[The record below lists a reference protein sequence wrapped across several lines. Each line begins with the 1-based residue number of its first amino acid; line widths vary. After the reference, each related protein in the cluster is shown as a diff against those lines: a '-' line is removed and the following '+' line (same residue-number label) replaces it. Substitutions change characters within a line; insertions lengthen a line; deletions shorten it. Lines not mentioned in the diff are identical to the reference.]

1 MVHCL
6 YYYLHYLYHLVHRNM
21 ELLIDSM
28 TNIPSADPLYKQR
41 RSISKK
47 ALRKIVFSYCCGVE
61 PQEKVSYNEDNITPE
76 YLPIWNLFK
85 RDDFDFYSFMMN
97 EGYNLIEDEIMRDE
111 ILIYCFSF
119 LNLPIAR
126 FMPDVANGYLELRD
140 IASTFF
146 CSSELD
152 IWRLVAE
159 KEIMDVSS
167 LFAWYR
173 GQDLE
178 PILEIATGIPCHSEK
193 DDDKAE
199 EFLSFLLDEK
209 TNATD
214 GVRKEATALRHLST
228 QFTTNG

>member
-61 PQEKVSYNEDNITPE
+61 PQEKVSYNEDDIIPE

-167 LFAWYR
+167 LYAWYK
-173 GQDLE
+173 GQNLE
-178 PILEIATGIPCHSEK
+178 PILEKVTGIPCQNEK

-199 EFLSFLLDEK
+199 EFLTFLLDEK

-214 GVRKEATALRHLST
+214 GVRKEAIALRHLST
-228 QFTTNG
+228 QFTAND

>member
-1 MVHCL
+1 MKDTT
-6 YYYLHYLYHLVHRNM
+6 YLPSTDPHYN
-21 ELLIDSM
+21 
-28 TNIPSADPLYKQR
+28 QR
-41 RSISKK
+41 RAITRK
-47 ALRKIVFSYCCGVE
+47 ALRKVVYAYCCGVDLH
-61 PQEKVSYNEDNITPE
+61 EKTSYNEDAIIPE
-76 YLPIWNLFK
+76 YLPLWNIFK
-85 RDDFDFYSFMMN
+85 KNDFDFYSFMMN
-97 EGYNLIEDEIMRDE
+97 EDYNLIENEIMRDE
-111 ILIYCFSF
+111 ILEYCFSF
-119 LNLPIAR
+119 LHLPIAR
-126 FMPDVANGYLELRD
+126 FMPDVANGYLEIRD

-173 GQDLE
+173 DQDLE

>member
-1 MVHCL
+1 
-6 YYYLHYLYHLVHRNM
+6 
-21 ELLIDSM
+21 M
-28 TNIPSADPLYKQR
+28 TNIPSVDPLYKQR

-47 ALRKIVFSYCCGVE
+47 ALKRIVYSYCCGLD
-61 PQEKVSYNEDNITPE
+61 PQVKTSYDEGAIIPE

-85 RDDFDFYSFMMN
+85 GDDFDFYSFMMN
-97 EGYNLIEDEIMRDE
+97 EDYNLIEDEIERDE
-111 ILIYCFSF
+111 ILVYCFSF
-119 LNLPIAR
+119 LNLPIVR
-126 FMPDVANGYLELRD
+126 FMPNVANGYLEIRD

-146 CSSELD
+146 CSSEID

-167 LFAWYR
+167 LYAWYK
-173 GQDLE
+173 GQNLE
-178 PILEIATGIPCHSEK
+178 PILEKVTGIPCQNEK

-214 GVRKEATALRHLST
+214 KVRMNAIALRQLST
-228 QFTTNG
+228 QFTAND

>member
-1 MVHCL
+1 MVHCFH
-6 YYYLHYLYHLVHRNM
+6 YYLHNFYHLVHRNM

-41 RSISKK
+41 RSITKK
-47 ALRKIVFSYCCGVE
+47 ALKKIVYSYCCGVD
-61 PQEKVSYNEDNITPE
+61 PQEKVSYNEDDIIHE

-97 EGYNLIEDEIMRDE
+97 EDYKLIEDEIMRDE

-126 FMPDVANGYLELRD
+126 FIPDVANGYIEIRD

-167 LFAWYR
+167 LYTWYK
-173 GQDLE
+173 GQNLE
-178 PILEIATGIPCHSEK
+178 PILEKVTGILCQNEK

-209 TNATD
+209 TDATD
-214 GVRKEATALRHLST
+214 GVRKEAIALKHLSAKT
-228 QFTTNG
+228 AAND

>member
-1 MVHCL
+1 
-6 YYYLHYLYHLVHRNM
+6 
-21 ELLIDSM
+21 M
-28 TNIPSADPLYKQR
+28 TNIPLADPLYKQR

-61 PQEKVSYNEDNITPE
+61 PQEKVSYNEDDIIPE
-76 YLPIWNLFK
+76 YLPIWNVFK
-85 RDDFDFYSFMMN
+85 RNDFDFFSFMIN
-97 EGYNLIEDEIMRDE
+97 EEYYRIEDDIVRDE
-111 ILIYCFSF
+111 ILVYCFSF

-126 FMPDVANGYLELRD
+126 FMPDVANGYLEIRD

-167 LFAWYR
+167 LYTWYK
-173 GQDLE
+173 GQNLE
-178 PILEIATGIPCHSEK
+178 PILEKVTGIPCQNEK

-209 TNATD
+209 TNATE
-214 GVRKEATALRHLST
+214 GVRKEAKALRHLST
-228 QFTTNG
+228 KLTEND

>member
-61 PQEKVSYNEDNITPE
+61 PQEKVSYNEDDIIPE

-173 GQDLE
+173 DQDLE

-209 TNATD
+209 TDATD
-214 GVRKEATALRHLST
+214 GVRKEAIALKHLSAKT
-228 QFTTNG
+228 AAND

>member
-61 PQEKVSYNEDNITPE
+61 PQEKVSYNEDDIIPE

-173 GQDLE
+173 DQDLE

-209 TNATD
+209 SNATE
-214 GVRKEATALRHLST
+214 GVRKEAKALRHLST
-228 QFTTNG
+228 KLTENE

>member
-1 MVHCL
+1 
-6 YYYLHYLYHLVHRNM
+6 
-21 ELLIDSM
+21 M
-28 TNIPSADPLYKQR
+28 TNIPSVDPLYNQR
-41 RSISKK
+41 RAITRK
-47 ALRKIVFSYCCGVE
+47 ALRKVVFSYCCGID
-61 PQEKVSYNEDNITPE
+61 PQEKTSYNEDAIIPE
-76 YLPIWNLFK
+76 FLPLWNLFK
-85 RDDFDFYSFMMN
+85 RVDFDFYSFMMN
-97 EGYNLIEDEIMRDE
+97 EYYNLIENDELRNE

-126 FMPDVANGYLELRD
+126 FMPDVANGYLEIRD

-167 LFAWYR
+167 LYAWYR
-173 GQDLE
+173 GQDIE
-178 PILEIATGIPCHSEK
+178 PILEKATGIPCQGEK

-209 TNATD
+209 TDATD
-214 GVRKEATALRHLST
+214 GVRKEAIALKHLSAKT
-228 QFTTNG
+228 AAND

>member
-1 MVHCL
+1 MV
-6 YYYLHYLYHLVHRNM
+6 
-21 ELLIDSM
+21 SM
-28 TNIPSADPLYKQR
+28 TNIPSVDPHYKQKR
-41 RSISKK
+41 AITKK
-47 ALRKIVFSYCCGVE
+47 ALKRIVFSYCCGID
-61 PQEKVSYNEDNITPE
+61 PQEKTSYNEDAIIPE
-76 YLPIWNLFK
+76 FLPLWNLFK
-85 RDDFDFYSFMMN
+85 RGDFDFYSFMVN
-97 EGYNLIEDEIMRDE
+97 KDYNQIEDEIERDE
-111 ILIYCFSF
+111 ILVYCFSF

-126 FMPDVANGYLELRD
+126 FMPNVANGYLELRD

-146 CSSELD
+146 CSTEHD

-199 EFLSFLLDEK
+199 EFLSFLLDENI
-209 TNATD
+209 NATES
-214 GVRKEATALRHLST
+214 VRIKANALKRLS
-228 QFTTNG
+228 